1 MRMPVDVS
9 RIYEG
14 ERIPEQE
21 VFVTLEGVE
30 LLRVSEE
37 LREGVAV
44 SGRELE
50 EMKRG
55 ERLPFGLRVLVKG
68 RVSEDAEGVLER
80 RLHEFINYI
89 QGVVHEG
96 SRDNVRMIIST
107 RAVEQ
112 GLKLEHI
119 GMVLVE
125 LLKKEYPAISGVS
138 VEVITDEGAVR
149 ELAEQAAEVYRRRDE
164 RAASLR
170 DEDVDVFYACEI
182 CENHAPRHEC
192 IISPSRPS
200 GCGVIS
206 WLEARAAAE
215 MGDQAL
221 KPVSKGRAI
230 DEAKGEFE
238 GVNEHSK
245 AKGKERVF
253 LHSIFEHPHSQCSC
267 AQAVVFYIPEVDGIG
282 IVDAGFKGKTPFGL
296 DFASI
301 IKQIGDG
308 SQHTGFTGVS
318 IAYLRSPKFLQGD
331 GGWSRVV
338 WMPAHLK
345 EMLRDVIPAER
356 LERILTER
364 EAATVEELQRL
375 LGARREES
383 AEGERQEQ
391 VVLVPGR
398 WRFRV
403 NFQNAEFRVGKVII
417 E

>member
-1 MRMPVDVS
+1 MKVPVDVS

-14 ERIPEQE
+14 ERIPEEE
-21 VFVTLEGVE
+21 VFVTLEPGVE
-30 LLRVSEE
+30 LLRVSEDV
-37 LREGVAV
+37 REGVVV

-50 EMKRG
+50 EMKQG
-55 ERLPFGLRVLVKG
+55 ERLPFGLRVMVKG
-68 RVSEDAEGVLER
+68 SMSRDAEGVLER

-96 SRDNVRMIIST
+96 SRSNVRVRISR

-112 GLKLEHI
+112 GLRLEHI
-119 GMVLVE
+119 GMVVGE
-125 LLKKEYPAISGVS
+125 LLRKEYPAISGVS
-138 VEVITDEGAVR
+138 VELITDEGAVR
-149 ELAEQAAEVYRRRDE
+149 ELAEVAEEVYRERDE

-170 DEDVDVFYACEI
+170 DEEVDVFYACEI
-182 CENHAPRHEC
+182 CENHAPKHEC

-206 WLEARAAAE
+206 WLEARAAVE
-215 MGDQAL
+215 MGEQAL
-221 KPVSKGRAI
+221 KPVRKGRVL

-245 AKGKERVF
+245 GKGKERVF
-253 LHSIFEHPHSQCSC
+253 LHSLFEHPHSQCSC
-267 AQAVVFYIPEVDGIG
+267 AQAVVFYIPEVDGVG
-282 IVDAGFKGKTPFGL
+282 IVDAWFRGKTPYGL
-296 DFASI
+296 DFSGI

-308 SQHTGFTGVS
+308 GQHTGFTGVS

-338 WMPAHLK
+338 WMPSHLK
-345 EMLRDVIPAER
+345 EMLRDAIPREHF
-356 LERILTER
+356 ERILTER
-364 EAATVEELQRL
+364 EAPTLEELQRL
-375 LGARREES
+375 LRGRKKEE
-383 AEGERQEQ
+383 EQ
-391 VVLVPGR
+391 ALVAVPS

-403 NFQNAEFRVGKVII
+403 NFQNAEFRVGRVIF